1 LNSCEQAIPLQ
12 FAGSSGGDFPGS
24 VSTTLRVALQ
34 VRLSKRRLTPSH
46 NTQLASAAKLL
57 DAYLQSERRNA
68 TSLEERSMRETEALV
83 TITEP
88 REIFGKARTAK
99 RPTTWSLTAKIAPQG
114 SSEFESVLLAIAGH
128 DLRQPLQVIQGAHD
142 FLGLGVRTETEL
154 RLLQSG
160 QSAIDRL
167 KDQLDQLFA
176 AI

>member
-1 LNSCEQAIPLQ
+1 
-12 FAGSSGGDFPGS
+12 
-24 VSTTLRVALQ
+24 
-34 VRLSKRRLTPSH
+34 
-46 NTQLASAAKLL
+46 
-57 DAYLQSERRNA
+57 
-68 TSLEERSMRETEALV
+68 MRETEALV

-88 REIFGKARTAK
+88 REIFGKARTVK
-99 RPTTWSLTAKIAPQG
+99 RPTTWSLTARTAPQG
-114 SSEFESVLLAIAGH
+114 PSEFESVLLAIAGH
-128 DLRQPLQVIQGAHD
+128 DLRQPLHVIQGAHD